1 MGKIV
6 GWGTITKLLT
16 LRTRAILLLLVLVI
30 LAVHTSADGTLRGAR
45 PMGAFFRGGSP
56 PKEGRGPPP
65 PTPLRGAR
73 PTPET

>member
-1 MGKIV
+1 MGHNHQ
-6 GWGTITKLLT
+6 ITD
-16 LRTRAILLLLVLVI
+16 APVQELLLVLVI